1 VSADVAARSPLESP
15 SIGTASND
23 LIRPCSVTEPRPA
36 RPPAPEILPAFSM
49 AFSGGGFRAT
59 LAGLGVIRFM
69 ADAGL
74 LGRVRYVSSVSGGS
88 IAHGLLARD
97 YTKLE
102 GSGFSR
108 EMVDD
113 LVIAPF
119 VEAISTRSLTGDLLR
134 NLWRVIGSPTRTD
147 LLADAFDRWFFDG
160 LLLEQLPI
168 GCRFIFNASSV
179 TTGVR
184 FGFERDVVGDWV
196 MGRVATAGSGI
207 RVSQAVA
214 SSAAVPGAFAPF
226 EVRDVTFPCSG
237 GIAPKLLDGGAYD
250 NMGLEPLDDLADVCL
265 VAVNAGGVFATG
277 AYGGVPIIRDLK
289 RSEGL
294 LYRQTTALR
303 LRMMV
308 ERFKAYEEAREKG
321 DRPPPWARL
330 GVVFGLATTVEATE
344 EWLDGRPEHDEWR
357 IELARLPTTF
367 SSLSGDVCRR
377 LIQRAWW
384 LTGAVLSRYHRT
396 LLPPELP
403 RWSEIP

>member
-1 VSADVAARSPLESP
+1 MSAAVAMRSPLDSP
-15 SIGTASND
+15 AIGTATND
-23 LIRPCSVTEPRPA
+23 LIRPCSVREPRPA
-36 RPPAPEILPAFSM
+36 TPPAPAVLPAFSM

-97 YTKLE
+97 YPKLE

-108 EMVDD
+108 EMVDE
-113 LVIAPF
+113 LLIVPF
-119 VEAISTRSLTGDLLR
+119 VRAVSSRSLTAELVR
-134 NLWRVIGSPTRTD
+134 NLWRAFGSPTRTD

-160 LLLEQLPI
+160 MLLEQLPT

-184 FGFERDVVGDWV
+184 FGFERDVLGDWV
-196 MGRVATAGSGI
+196 MGRAETAGSGI

-214 SSAAVPGAFAPF
+214 ASAAVPGAFAPF
-226 EVRDVTFPCSG
+226 EVPDVTFPCANG
-237 GIAPKLLDGGAYD
+237 VVPKLLDGGAYD

-277 AYGGVPIIRDLK
+277 AYGGLPIIRDLK

-294 LYRQTTALR
+294 LYRQTTSLR

-321 DRPPPWARL
+321 EPPPPWARL
-330 GVVFGLATTVEATE
+330 GAVFGLATTLDATA

-357 IELARLPTTF
+357 LELARLPTTF

-396 LLPPELP
+396 LLPSELP
-403 RWSEIP
+403 SWSEIP